1 MKARWYLLGQL
12 ATAGVVIAAVLA
24 PILLAFLVTRHE
36 VTQAEFDRTMGF
48 AQDVLRRTEG
58 MRAQVLDG
66 IDEIAELGIVQSCSS
81 ANLAAMRNI
90 DLSSSYIQAI
100 GRVLNGQLVCSSIG
114 LAGPSMALGPVD
126 IVHPNG
132 VSLRT
137 DVRFPFAPETSYL
150 VIETDGYATIVHK
163 NLPIDTALDQPDV
176 SLASY
181 SQVARELLTA
191 RGTINT
197 DWIARAEDGKPA
209 QFIAD
214 GQLVVVLPSQT
225 YLIGAIAAVPVTHLN
240 NRLRDVMLIA
250 LPLGVLAGAI
260 FAVALLRLALR
271 QRTMPYL
278 IRAGLKRNEFRLEYQ
293 PIVELQSGRWIGAE
307 ALMRWDRGKDSMRP
321 DIFISAAEEAGL
333 IQDISRRTISLACHD
348 AAGLFKE
355 FPDFHLG
362 INLSGTDLADPST
375 LALMDQ
381 LTEATAAGSGNLL
394 VEATER
400 GFTDPEKAGP
410 IIRKLRMSGIAVA
423 VDDFGTGYSN
433 LSTLEALELDYLKI
447 DKSFVDT
454 LGTGAA
460 TSSVVGHIIE
470 MAKSLNLRMIAE
482 GVETQEQADMLIELG
497 VPYAQGWLF
506 SRPVPYPK
514 LVEGLRHQRQRAG
527 VQGKPARPGKRPG
540 TRRPRS

>member
-1 MKARWYLLGQL
+1 MQSRWFFLSQL
-12 ATAGVVIAAVLA
+12 TTAGAIIAAVLA
-24 PILLAFLVTRHE
+24 PIVLAFLVINHE
-36 VTQAEFDRTMGF
+36 VTKAEFERTMGF

-66 IDEIAELGIVQSCSS
+66 IDKIEALGITSSCSTPS
-81 ANLAAMRNI
+81 LVAMRNI

-114 LAGPSMALGPVD
+114 LAGPTMALGPVD

-132 VSLRT
+132 VTLRT

-150 VIETDGYATIVHK
+150 VIETNGYATIVHK
-163 NLPIDTALDQPDV
+163 DLPIDTALDLPDV

-181 SQVARELLTA
+181 SQVAKELLTS
-191 RGTINT
+191 RGTINPE
-197 DWIARAEDGKPA
+197 WILHAPDAKPA

-225 YLIGAIAAVPVTHLN
+225 YLIGAIAAVPVAQLN
-240 NRLRDVMLIA
+240 ARLRDVMLVA
-250 LPLGVLAGAI
+250 LPLAILAGGL
-260 FAVALLRLALR
+260 FAVALLRLAMR

-293 PIVELQSGRWIGAE
+293 PIVELETGRWIGAE
-307 ALMRWDRGKDSMRP
+307 ALIRWDRGMDSMRP
-321 DIFISAAEEAGL
+321 DIFVAAAEEAGL
-333 IQDISRRTISLACHD
+333 IADISRRTISLASQD
-348 AAGLFKE
+348 AAGLFTE

-362 INLSGTDLADPST
+362 INLSGTDLADPDT

-410 IIRKLRMSGIAVA
+410 IIKKLRMSGIAVA
-423 VDDFGTGYSN
+423 IDDFGTGYSN

-470 MAKSLNLRMIAE
+470 MSKSLNLQMIAE
-482 GVETQEQADMLIELG
+482 GVETQEQANMLIELG

-506 SRPVPYPK
+506 SRPVPYAQ
-514 LVEGLRHQRQRAG
+514 LLEGLRHQRERAG
-527 VQGKPARPGKRPG
+527 VQGKRARPGKRPG
-540 TRRPRS
+540 RSRPRR